1 MYKKVI
7 TFTDYNGV
15 ERTETHY
22 FDLSQAEV
30 LEMNMEAG
38 GTLAER
44 YQRIVDAKDTATL
57 IKEFKTLICKSY
69 GRRSD
74 DGLHFYK
81 TEKDLLDFTSSPA
94 FSALFMELAT
104 NADAASAFA
113 KGIMPEVAEAP
124 KAVENKAA

>member
-15 ERTETHY
+15 DRTETHY

-104 NADAASAFA
+104 DADAAAAFA
-113 KGIMPEVAEAP
+113 KGIMPEVAETP
-124 KAVENKAA
+124 KVVENKAA

>member
-104 NADAASAFA
+104 DADAAAAFA
-113 KGIMPEVAEAP
+113 KGIMPEVAETP
-124 KAVENKAA
+124 KVVENKAA